1 MTSIKERE
9 RELPLFEEIEIEMET
24 TQSVKHPSAENH
36 SVDKKSKPRK
46 CWDWFSTFFIKNY
59 LPISL
64 IFAVV
69 FGAFIPAPGVFF
81 NHKETTYVCIAVLF
95 LYVGLYL
102 KTSAMKDGIKAYKA
116 YIWSITSILLVTC
129 VIGGQ
134 LTDLLNFDEWKGSTN
149 TGNRNVSN
157 NTESTSIPIDRGD
170 TLGPFECKVGLILY
184 LIMPCT
190 VGSGAIMVNY
200 MYIYSLKTFI
210 KVGYAMGAFAIL
222 GLDSRLSLETSA
234 INLHEIYVTVHHIV
248 L

>member
-1 MTSIKERE
+1 MTSEGQPCDPKKE
-9 RELPLFEEIEIEMET
+9 
-24 TQSVKHPSAENH
+24 
-36 SVDKKSKPRK
+36 KSKPRN
-46 CWDWFSTFFIKNY
+46 CWDWFSTFFVKNY

-69 FGAFIPAPGVFF
+69 FGAFVPAPGVFF

-134 LTDLLNFDEWKGSTN
+134 LTNLLNFDEWKSSTN
-149 TGNRNVSN
+149 TGNGNFSN
-157 NTESTSIPIDRGD
+157 NTESTLTSDNRD

-190 VGSGAIMVNY
+190 VGSGAIMV
-200 MYIYSLKTFI
+200 SLIII
-210 KVGYAMGAFAIL
+210 K
-222 GLDSRLSLETSA
+222 
-234 INLHEIYVTVHHIV
+234 IN
-248 L
+248 